1 MKADYK
7 IGVCFDNEDPKNLGR
22 IRAIPIDIL
31 GKFATLK
38 DIRDFVKK
46 EDDKAIAALLYNP
59 WYPTK
64 YQNFKEKDKYVCEPF
79 LPKNIGVTPNAGQL
93 VKIITYEDLNQKLE
107 FIGPYTIDQVTLTEE
122 YRNVVSNLQKTLSIA
137 EVIPK
142 KGKTFISG
150 YSNEQIILG
159 DNEFLIRLNHING
172 GEKTR
177 KTSYPFIQLSQF
189 FNSYD
194 VKQKTT
200 TITETPDIPI
210 DFICEL
216 FLQYTPKRNSNEKN
230 FTAEV
235 ILYDASKQINRK
247 GEIGLTKDTY
257 SPTTQYIT
265 NSYTNYVV
273 KHYINTSNGGEFIRT
288 IEDIISGYNSGGLI
302 KYYDVNN
309 TLSEQRIENNST
321 TIIVY
326 NNVITTPNAG
336 GALGDSNIVSNI
348 KSWLFRLT
356 PGTKLTD
363 YAGNLTQP
371 NLPDNNIETIRYKD
385 YIKLDSLISKYTVD
399 KKYGN
404 LAINNSRTTTVTK
417 PVAESLNKPQSV
429 HTIYSDKF
437 LFLSSLNSLNIV
449 DNLNFDGLPS
459 DKIAEILSGLNQ
471 NTRTYGFVRGEKL
484 MELLNEILD
493 MFTKHG
499 HEAGKDP
506 RASIIQS
513 TQEAVE
519 NLKKKIKDELKE
531 GQNNVIINHNLRLN

>member
-38 DIRDFVKK
+38 DIKDYIKR
-46 EDDKAIAALLYNP
+46 EDDKAIAALKYNP
-59 WYPTK
+59 WYSTK

-79 LPKNIGVTPNAGQL
+79 LPKNIGVTPNTGQL
-93 VKIITYEDLNQKLE
+93 VKIITYEDLDQKLE
-107 FIGPYTIDQVTLTEE
+107 FIGPYTIDQITLTEE
-122 YRNVVSNLQKTLSIA
+122 YRNVVSNLQKTLPISD
-137 EVIPK
+137 VLPK

-159 DNEFLIRLNHING
+159 DNEFLIRLDHING

-194 VKQKTT
+194 VKEKTT
-200 TITETPDIPI
+200 TIIETPDIPI

-216 FLQYTPKRNSNEKN
+216 FLQYSPKKNSNEKN

-235 ILYDASKQINRK
+235 ILYDASKQINRR

-257 SPTTQYIT
+257 SPATQYIT

-273 KHYINTSNGGEFIRT
+273 KHYINSSNGAEFIKI

-309 TLSEQRIENNST
+309 TSSEQKTENNSA

-326 NNVITTPNAG
+326 NNVPATPNAG

-356 PGTKLTD
+356 PGTKLTN
-363 YAGNLTQP
+363 YLGNLTQP
-371 NLPDNNIETIRYKD
+371 NLPANNIETIRYKD
-385 YIKLDSLISKYTVD
+385 YVKLDSLISKYTVD

-404 LAINNSRTTTVTK
+404 LAINNSKTTTVKK

-437 LFLSSLNSLNIV
+437 LFLSSLNSLNII

-471 NTRTYGFVRGEKL
+471 NARTYGFIRGEKL

-493 MFTKHG
+493 MFKKHG
-499 HEAGKDP
+499 HQAGVDP
-506 RASIIQS
+506 TASIVQS

-519 NLKKKIKDELKE
+519 NIKKKIKDELKE